1 MMGKSHIV
9 AGICSTELVWAAG
22 RALRMYQG
30 PGSGYILDAMDAAG
44 SYLAVPDGIPWPIH
58 MGTCLGLL
66 LLGSVLPDIDS
77 RNSILGRY
85 VHLPVE
91 HHTWTHAVYIPTV
104 LAFFAVW
111 YRSVFWLLA
120 GYMIHLFW
128 DSLSAQGVC
137 WFYKILSDYR
147 EYPSGAKVKRGHK
160 MKLYKTGKT
169 SEYVLLG
176 ILVTLSVLSAAAVL
190 YIRFSPAVSGLFG

>member
-1 MMGKSHIV
+1 MMGKSHIA
-9 AGICSTELVWAAG
+9 AGICTTELVWAAG
-22 RALRMYQG
+22 RTLRLYNG
-30 PGSGYILDAMDAAG
+30 PGSEYVEGLVDAVA
-44 SYLAVPDGIPWPIH
+44 SYLAVPAGVPWPVH

-77 RNSILGRY
+77 KNSILGRY

-91 HHTWTHAVYIPTV
+91 HHTWTHAVYIPAI
-104 LAFFAVW
+104 LAFFVLW
-111 YRSVFWLLA
+111 YHSLFWLLA
-120 GYMIHLFW
+120 GYMTHLFW

-147 EYPSGAKVKRGHK
+147 EYPSGAKVKRGHRL
-160 MKLYKTGKT
+160 KLYKTGKT

-176 ILVTLSVLSAAAVL
+176 ILVTLSVLSASAML
-190 YIRFSPAVSGLFG
+190 YIRLSPVVSGLFG